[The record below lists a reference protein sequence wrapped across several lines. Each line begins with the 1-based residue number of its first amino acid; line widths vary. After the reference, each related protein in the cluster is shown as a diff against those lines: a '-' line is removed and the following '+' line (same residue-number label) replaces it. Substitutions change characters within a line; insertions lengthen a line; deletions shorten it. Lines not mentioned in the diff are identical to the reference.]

1 MIYNQENMN
10 GIDLFYT
17 CQKKNKTIVNQV
29 NQIIEKNN
37 FSTSVSIPIQK
48 HTDKVIFT
56 DSPNIYDSCDG
67 IISNLKFSLVLS
79 LSVADCVPI
88 CIYDPNTKNYG
99 LVHSGWKGTSKAIC
113 NKAIMLMK
121 ENGSKTSDIRV
132 YLGPSIS
139 QSNYKV
145 DEDVAMLF
153 SNINC
158 VKSGNKFLLDLK
170 SQITDD
176 LISVGIKQKNISS
189 SSICTY
195 SNLDFPSY
203 RRDGEKT
210 GRIIFLMGHLHG

>member
-1 MIYNQENMN
+1 MN

-17 CQKKNKTIVNQV
+17 CQKKNKTIINQV
-29 NQIIEKNN
+29 NHLIGKNN

-48 HTDKVIFT
+48 HTDRVVFT

-121 ENGSKTSDIRV
+121 KKGSKASDIRV

-139 QSNYKV
+139 QRNYEV

-153 SNINC
+153 SNRNFK
-158 VKSGNKFLLDLK
+158 KSGNKFLLDLK

-176 LISVGIKQKNISS
+176 LAKVGVKQENISS

-203 RRDGEKT
+203 RRDGEET
-210 GRIIFLMGHLHG
+210 GRIIFLMGHLYG

>member
-1 MIYNQENMN
+1 MS
-10 GIDLFYT
+10 
-17 CQKKNKTIVNQV
+17 KKNKTIINQV
-29 NQIIEKNN
+29 NHLLKKNN
-37 FSTSVSIPIQK
+37 FSTSASIPIQK
-48 HTDKVIFT
+48 HTDKVVFT

-99 LVHSGWKGTSKAIC
+99 LVHSGWKGTSKSIC
-113 NKAIMLMK
+113 NKAIMLMEEK
-121 ENGSKTSDIRV
+121 GSKTSDIRI

-139 QSNYKV
+139 QRNYEV

-153 SNINC
+153 SNMNFI
-158 VKSGNKFLLDLK
+158 KSGNKFLLDLK
-170 SQITDD
+170 SQIMDD
-176 LISVGIKQKNISS
+176 LVSIGVKQKNISS

-195 SNLDFPSY
+195 SNLDLPSY

-210 GRIIFLMGHLHG
+210 GRIIFLMGHLYG

>member
-158 VKSGNKFLLDLK
+158 IKLGNKFLLDLK
-170 SQITDD
+170 SQIIDD
-176 LISVGIKQKNISS
+176 LVSVGIKQKNISS

-203 RRDGEKT
+203 RRDGKKT

>member
-1 MIYNQENMN
+1 MIYNQKSMN

-17 CQKKNKTIVNQV
+17 CQKKNKTIINQV
-29 NQIIEKNN
+29 NHLIEKNN

-48 HTDKVIFT
+48 HTDRVVFT

-113 NKAIMLMK
+113 NN
-121 ENGSKTSDIRV
+121 E
-132 YLGPSIS
+132 
-139 QSNYKV
+139 V
-145 DEDVAMLF
+145 DEDVAILF
-153 SNINC
+153 SNTNFK
-158 VKSGNKFLLDLK
+158 KSGNKFLLDLK
-170 SQITDD
+170 SQIIDD
-176 LISVGIKQKNISS
+176 LVKVGVKQENISS

-203 RRDGEKT
+203 RRDGEET
-210 GRIIFLMGHLHG
+210 GRIIFLMGHLYG